1 MPITPCA
8 RTTELLIEELEDEL
22 LVYDLAAD
30 KAHRLNATAAAV
42 FRHADGTRTIPDIV
56 DVLAEQVG
64 VLADEDLV
72 LITLDG
78 LVEAGLVEEYEK
90 RSTKDTRTS
99 RRKFIQ
105 RAGAVG
111 AAAAALPIVHSIIAP
126 TVAQAQTQCDPGEFM
141 YAGHCY
147 SYGPYG
153 GPRGAADA
161 QAFQTR
167 LRDVQRARRD
177 AGR

>member
-1 MPITPCA
+1 MPITPRA

-30 KAHRLNATAAAV
+30 RAHRLNPTAATV
-42 FRHADGTRTIPDIV
+42 FRQADGTRTVQDIV
-56 DVLAEQVG
+56 DALAKQVG

-72 LITLDG
+72 LITLDE
-78 LVEAGLVEEYEK
+78 LVEAGLVEDYAT
-90 RSTKDTRTS
+90 RSTKDARSS

-126 TVAQAQTQCDPGEFM
+126 TVAQAQSPGCEPGEFM
-141 YAGHCY
+141 YAGNCY
-147 SYGPYG
+147 SYGPYT
-153 GPRGAADA
+153 AASA
-161 QAFQTR
+161 QEFEKR
-167 LRDVQRARRD
+167 LRQERARRQ
-177 AGR
+177 GR

>member
-1 MPITPCA
+1 MPITPRA

-30 KAHRLNATAAAV
+30 RAHRLNATAATV
-42 FRHADGTRTIPDIV
+42 FRHADGERTVAELV
-56 DVLAEQVG
+56 DVLAEQAEVG

-78 LVEAGLVEEYEK
+78 LVEAGLVEDYTQ

-99 RRKFIQ
+99 RRKFIA

-111 AAAAALPIVHSIIAP
+111 AAAASLPIVHSIVAP
-126 TVAQAQTQCDPGEFM
+126 TVAQAQTCEGMEIYGNCYTPEETQALQQRFQEF
-141 YAGHCY
+141 
-147 SYGPYG
+147 
-153 GPRGAADA
+153 
-161 QAFQTR
+161 QAKQ
-167 LRDVQRARRD
+167 ARRQ
-177 AGR
+177 GR